1 MSNKYQNKYRIE
13 SNRWQNWDYS
23 APGSYFITICIE
35 DREEILG
42 KIANGIMQ
50 LSAYGEIVKNEFIQM
65 GNYNERAVLD
75 EWVIMPNHVHCI
87 ITLKNWDHVEKIHEF
102 SLHTPPTEN
111 DIKQYRRLRRKM
123 LIPLLEGKF
132 KALTSKQ
139 INLLRNTEGRKTW
152 QPNYYDHVIRDDAEY
167 HRIKQYI
174 INNPAKW
181 HNDTFNDENDG
192 RCNDDGFDYD
202 IGDVDWRVDHNEND
216 GGGYGDGRVDHNE
229 NDGGGHGDGHT
240 DHNGNDGGGY
250 GDGCVDHNENDD
262 GGYGDG
268 HVE

>member
-1 MSNKYQNKYRIE
+1 MSKKFQNKYRIE
-13 SNRWQNWDYS
+13 PNRWQNWDYS

-42 KIANGIMQ
+42 KIADGKMQ

-65 GNYNERAVLD
+65 GNYNERAILD

-87 ITLKNWDHVEKIHEF
+87 ITLKNWDDTGGDHRADAVEKIHEF
-102 SLHTPPTEN
+102 SLHEFSLQSPPPILSPPTEN

-132 KALTSKQ
+132 KTLTSKQ

-152 QPNYYDHVIRDDAEY
+152 QPDYYDHVIRDDAEY

-181 HNDTFNDENDG
+181 QDDTFNDENDG

-202 IGDVDWRVDHNEND
+202 IGD
-216 GGGYGDGRVDHNE
+216 GRVDHNG

-240 DHNGNDGGGY
+240 DHNGNDGGG
-250 GDGCVDHNENDD
+250 
-262 GGYGDG
+262 
-268 HVE
+268 